1 MPLAFFDLPQDPA
14 LCPGDALSAG
24 HLRQLLRA
32 ALPDKG
38 RHKAAGWFGQTDF
51 LLTRSHVDEDQ
62 DAYHDALFITLWKR
76 WDFWIALPAHA
87 PGRPL
92 ARAWARLRG
101 AATPAAPAAPDTLEC
116 QYRRHDGTGRPG
128 PWLPLDA
135 QAPPEAL
142 QACTEGWH
150 GVLRYWRL
158 AEAQRRAGRPL
169 RARLHALL
177 TPARVEA
184 LTRLPVFTGQRID
197 GWEGEAWACTLQPH
211 PHGGCALRLDWR
223 NGDGAP
229 EDTRASYQIDRAE
242 GAGTAHPPG
251 LRISYRQREG
261 DALELL
267 PNDAVEH
274 MDRLLRLFAA
284 VERQPPDAQTAD
296 GPLPALPRTP
306 PFAPHESDTEVFG
319 PALTALSRDWQAA
332 GRAHA
337 AVVREHWAA
346 QPEDGPPPLADPRG
360 LHAAA
365 VLHLAR
371 TVHALADAGLSERF
385 HHRFAFA
392 PGAYARHASRHGQH
406 VHALRWQPD
415 GSLLAWT
422 DRCWR
427 VSADGLRITPAEGDP
442 PLQDPP
448 PRAALHGTAV
458 HGDARGNL
466 LGLAEDGRAL
476 WHHHVGG
483 GAVLCIAPGP
493 GDTLAVGTAGG
504 TLALLRRAGGP
515 DPSQYGTS
523 RYAEARRIL
532 FWTDGPAPLAW

>member
-14 LCPGDALSAG
+14 LCPGDALSAE

-101 AATPAAPAAPDTLEC
+101 AATPAAPDTLEC

-128 PWLPLDA
+128 SWLPLDA

-211 PHGGCALRLDWR
+211 PHGGRALRLDWR

-229 EDTRASYQIDRAE
+229 EDTRASYQIDLAE

-251 LRISYRQREG
+251 LRISYHQREG

-284 VERQPPDAQTAD
+284 VEQQPPDAQTAD

-306 PFAPHESDTEVFG
+306 PSRRTSPTPKSSAPRSPPCRATGKPPAARTPPWCASTG
-319 PALTALSRDWQAA
+319 PPSPRTARRPWPTRAACTPPPCCTWRARCTPWRTPACPSASTTASPSRPAPMRATPRATASACTPCAGNPTARCWPGRTAA
-332 GRAHA
+332 GA
-337 AVVREHWAA
+337 
-346 QPEDGPPPLADPRG
+346 
-360 LHAAA
+360 
-365 VLHLAR
+365 
-371 TVHALADAGLSERF
+371 
-385 HHRFAFA
+385 
-392 PGAYARHASRHGQH
+392 
-406 VHALRWQPD
+406 
-415 GSLLAWT
+415 
-422 DRCWR
+422 
-427 VSADGLRITPAEGDP
+427 
-442 PLQDPP
+442 
-448 PRAALHGTAV
+448 
-458 HGDARGNL
+458 
-466 LGLAEDGRAL
+466 
-476 WHHHVGG
+476 
-483 GAVLCIAPGP
+483 
-493 GDTLAVGTAGG
+493 
-504 TLALLRRAGGP
+504 
-515 DPSQYGTS
+515 
-523 RYAEARRIL
+523 
-532 FWTDGPAPLAW
+532 